1 MIKYTK
7 KIQEYKQCMLNDIA
21 YLVEVPSI
29 RDLSTKGLGSPFG
42 ENIKIAFH
50 RFLEIANKLG
60 FTCENDEGYAAH
72 AEIGEGE
79 EYVGVLAHLD
89 VVDVQNI
96 EEWETEPFSMIVKNN
111 KIFGRGVNDDKGP
124 LIAALYAAKILKDM
138 NVKWKRKVRVIVGG
152 AEETTWECME
162 HYFKK
167 HSQPALGFSPDGN
180 FPIVNGEKGI
190 LGIKVS
196 FKGEDTGE
204 EICSI
209 ESRNKVNYVCDD
221 LRVIFKTKN
230 IDNILSYSKNA
241 HEILLGDDEVTLIY
255 KGKTSLSRNP
265 QRGKNA
271 MFLFV
276 RDFYDFHFKEK
287 GIVNMMNFIKDCLLD
302 DFYGEKIGLYREDKE
317 MGKSSICPMTIKWKN
332 GKGEMSLDYRYPKNI
347 EPTEIKNRLYELAKE
362 YNFDVDFEREKK
374 LLYVSNDSEL
384 IMALKEAYKKVMNEE
399 ADAITKGG
407 ASYARVLKNGVAFG
421 ATFEGEEPNPHM
433 PNENMSIDSLMKA
446 TEIYCEA
453 LYMLACK

>member
-1 MIKYTK
+1 MSKYTE
-7 KIQEYKQCMLNDIA
+7 KIQEYKQDMLNNIA

-29 RDLSTKGLGSPFG
+29 RDLSTKGVGSPFG
-42 ENIKIAFH
+42 ENIKRAFD

-60 FTCENDEGYAAH
+60 FACENDEGYAAH
-72 AEIGEGE
+72 AEIGKGE

-96 EEWETEPFSMIVKNN
+96 EEWETEPFSMIIKNN

-124 LIAALYAAKILKDM
+124 LISALYAAKILNDM
-138 NVKWKRKVRVIVGG
+138 NVEWKRKVRIIVGG

-162 HYFKK
+162 HYFKT
-167 HSQPALGFSPDGN
+167 HSQPTLGFSPDGN

-190 LGIKVS
+190 LGMKVS
-196 FKGEDTGE
+196 FKGQYMEE
-204 EICSI
+204 EICNI

-221 LRVIFKTKN
+221 LKIVFKTKN
-230 IDNILSYSKNA
+230 VDNILSYSKNA
-241 HEILLGDDEVTLIY
+241 TEISLGDNEVTLIY
-255 KGKTSLSRNP
+255 KGKVSLSRNP

-276 RDFYDFHFKEK
+276 GDFYDFDFKEK

-302 DFYGEKIGLYREDKE
+302 DFYGEKMGLYREDKE

-347 EPTEIKNRLYELAKE
+347 EPSEIKNRIYELAKE
-362 YNFDVDFEREKK
+362 YKFDVEIEREKK
-374 LLYVSNDSEL
+374 LLYVPSDSEL

-399 ADAITKGG
+399 ADTITKGG
-407 ASYARVLKNGVAFG
+407 ASYARVLKNAVAFG
-421 ATFEGEEPNPHM
+421 ATFDGEEPNPHM

-453 LYMLACK
+453 LYRLACK